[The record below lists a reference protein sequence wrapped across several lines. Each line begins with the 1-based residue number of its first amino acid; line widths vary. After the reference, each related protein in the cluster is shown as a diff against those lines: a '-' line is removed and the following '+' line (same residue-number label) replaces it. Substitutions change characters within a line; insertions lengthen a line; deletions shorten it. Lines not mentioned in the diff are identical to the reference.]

1 MNDRPFSFGENQQPF
16 GQPMPVGVQ
25 RAQLQYPLD
34 AQSEGAL
41 KLTLENVEKDVIR
54 RRNRYP
60 LHLDTT
66 RTSFDVGSDYMVMTA
81 DSTTNIARIGGGR
94 EGQILTLQFGD
105 SDIVLVD
112 NDTADPNA
120 INLSAAF
127 TSSPNDMMQLHY
139 DGTSWRE
146 VSRSIN

>member
-1 MNDRPFSFGENQQPF
+1 
-16 GQPMPVGVQ
+16 MPVGIQ
-25 RAQLQYPLD
+25 RAQIQYPLD

-41 KLTLENVEKDVIR
+41 KLALENVEKDVIR
-54 RRNRYP
+54 KRNRYL

-105 SDIVLVD
+105 SDIVLAD

-127 TSSPNDMMQLHY
+127 TSSPNDVMQLLY
-139 DGTSWRE
+139 DGISWRE
-146 VSRSIN
+146 VNRSTN